1 MAGGKGGRRR
11 KEHHEEHPDER
22 WLVTFADMM
31 VLLVAVF
38 IVLFAISSVNT
49 SKAEAL
55 RESIDSALSGK
66 LLPGG
71 DAIKETGGD
80 NSTDGLKSSP
90 PNPALISAMRRGEE
104 GKGAS
109 EAAAR
114 EERELQR
121 MKQQVEAYA
130 AAHGLSKVVTATV
143 DEDGLSIRLRT
154 DDLLFDSGSAVLKPQ
169 AAPVLDKIGS
179 MLRTDNHPLRVEGHT
194 DSVPARGSAYP
205 TNWELSTARSSAVV
219 RALMRRHVAPA
230 RMEATGRANLD
241 PLATNA
247 TAEGRAENRRVEI
260 VLPRRQVV
268 TGTESTTP

>member
-1 MAGGKGGRRR
+1 MSGGKGGRRR

-66 LLPGG
+66 ILPGG

-80 NSTDGLKSSP
+80 NSTEGLKSSP
-90 PNPALISAMRRGEE
+90 PNPSLISAMQKGEE
-104 GKGAS
+104 GKD
-109 EAAAR
+109 AAAR

-130 AAHGLSKVVTATV
+130 AAHGLSKVVSATV
-143 DEDGLSIRLRT
+143 DKDGLSIRLRT

-169 AAPVLDKIGS
+169 AVPVLDKVGA

-194 DSVPARGSAYP
+194 DAVPARGSAYP

-230 RMEATGRANLD
+230 RMEATGRASLD

-247 TAEGRAENRRVEI
+247 TAEGRATNRRVEI
-260 VLPRRQVV
+260 VLPRRQAV

>member
-1 MAGGKGGRRR
+1 MAGGRGRRKR
-11 KEHHEEHPDER
+11 EHHEEHPDER

-66 LLPGG
+66 ILPGG

-80 NSTDGLKSSP
+80 NSTTALRSSP
-90 PNPALISAMRRGEE
+90 PSPSMAEAMKQGD
-104 GKGAS
+104 KGA

-121 MKQQVEAYA
+121 MREQVEAYA
-130 AAHGLSKVVTATV
+130 ASHGLNKVVTATV
-143 DEDGLSIRLRT
+143 DKDGLSIRLRT

-169 AAPVLDKIGS
+169 AAPVLDKVGA

-194 DSVPARGSAYP
+194 DAVPARGSAYP

-219 RALMRRHVAPA
+219 RALMRRHVAAA
-230 RMEATGRANLD
+230 RLEAAGRASLD

-247 TAEGRAENRRVEI
+247 TGEGRAANRRVEI
-260 VLPRRQVV
+260 VLPRRQAV